1 LKLELNKDID
11 VDKLIFPLDL
21 DNNSEPKNELWP
33 ELKRND
39 WNELLIFM
47 LDKSSSKNSENNFKE
62 LFLIFDNREQL
73 SSVKVELISVYQ
85 IFKQSLKIENF

>member
-1 LKLELNKDID
+1 MKLELNKDID
-11 VDKLIFPLDL
+11 VDKLKFPLDL
-21 DNNSEPKNELWP
+21 DNISEPKNELWP

-73 SSVKVELISVYQ
+73 SSVKIELISVYQ

>member
-1 LKLELNKDID
+1 LKLELNNDID
-11 VDKLIFPLDL
+11 VDKLKFPFDL
-21 DNNSEPKNELWP
+21 DKISEPKKELWP

-73 SSVKVELISVYQ
+73 SSVRVELISVYQ